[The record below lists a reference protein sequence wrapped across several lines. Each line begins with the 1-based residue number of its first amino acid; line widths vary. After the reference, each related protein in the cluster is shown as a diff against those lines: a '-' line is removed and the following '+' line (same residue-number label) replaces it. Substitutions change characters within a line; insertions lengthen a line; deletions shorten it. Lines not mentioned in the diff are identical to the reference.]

1 MQSIFR
7 WRAAVTAIALLPTLS
22 QAADFRVCADPNN
35 LPFSNRAGQG
45 FENKIAE
52 RLAHD
57 FHARLTYAWAK
68 QGENFIKHTLK
79 AGTCDVMLSAPAG
92 YDEVATT
99 TPYYASTYVFVSR
112 RDSNLNLSSLT
123 DPRLHKLH
131 IGVHLIG
138 DDATPPAIALGNQGI
153 VNNVT
158 GFMIF
163 GDYSRPNPPARL
175 IEAVE
180 NKKVDVAAVWGPLG
194 GYFARQSLVPLTVT
208 PIAGTARF
216 APLIFRYAIA
226 MGVRK
231 DDIALRDKLNIAVAH
246 DSKAIH
252 AILEGYGVPLTPLKG
267 GVDG

>member
-1 MQSIFR
+1 MRSKLLLVLLLI
-7 WRAAVTAIALLPTLS
+7 APATA
-22 QAADFRVCADPNN
+22 QAADLRVCADPNN

-52 RLAHD
+52 RLAQD

-79 AGTCDVMLSAPAG
+79 AGKCDVMLSAPMG
-92 YDEVATT
+92 LDEVATT
-99 TPYYASTYVFVSR
+99 EPYYASTYVFVSR
-112 RDSNLNLSSLT
+112 RDANLELASLT
-123 DPRLHKLH
+123 DPRLHKLR

-163 GDYSRPNPPARL
+163 GDYSKPNPPARL
-175 IEAVE
+175 IEAVASR
-180 NKKVDVAAVWGPLG
+180 KVDVAAVWGPLG
-194 GYFARQSLVPLTVT
+194 GYFAEQSPVPLAVV
-208 PIAGTARF
+208 PITGTARF
-216 APLIFRYAIA
+216 APLVFRYAIA

-231 DDIALRDKLNIAVAH
+231 DDLALRDKLNTAIAH
-246 DSKAIH
+246 DKKAIR
-252 AILEGYGVPLTPLKG
+252 AILESYGVPLVDLKG
-267 GVDG
+267 GIDG